1 MTLIARPV
9 RRTDGGA
16 QMFRE
21 FELVAKENSGKPTET
36 PGPCNCP
43 CAEPAPADDGKVP
56 APGRV
61 ADYTTDYWNM
71 GN

>member
-1 MTLIARPV
+1 
-9 RRTDGGA
+9 
-16 QMFRE
+16 MFRE
-21 FELVAKENSGKPTET
+21 FELVAKENSGEPTET